1 MKNFITSMLGALVA
15 LVIFSVGACLLF
27 IGLIGAIVAMG
38 QQKKVT
44 EVVDGS
50 YLVFDLSTN
59 ITDAPPPV
67 DLGDLTGGRSDIL
80 QLRTITRALHHA
92 AADHK
97 IRGVLLIGN
106 LSPNGLG
113 TGYAAL
119 KEVRAALADFRNS
132 GKPIVAYLDY
142 ATTRDY
148 YLASVANEV
157 VMDPFGELIMP
168 GLASEPWFVGGALE
182 KYGIGVQVTR
192 VGKYKSYVETFTR
205 TDMSPESRE
214 QLQKLLDDVWSTLVS
229 DIGKSRGLEPA
240 QIQAT
245 VDAEGIIKASIARD
259 AHLVD
264 RVAYRDEI
272 IDQLKKETGVTAPKD
287 PFKQVELGY
296 YAKTNLAAPSAS
308 FGDGKVAVVYAEG
321 DIVEGEGDQREVGGV
336 KFARELRSLREDSSI
351 KAIVLRVNSP
361 GGSATASETI
371 QREIR
376 LARKVKPVIV
386 SMGSY
391 AASGGYWISTYGDR
405 IFAEPDTITGSIG
418 VFGIIPNIQ
427 KLANDHGVTFDS
439 VKTGKFAGG
448 LLTIS
453 RPRTDEEL
461 AVFQKSVDWMYSQ
474 FIAKVAEGR
483 KLSPSRV
490 EEIAQGRVWSGT
502 EALKIGLVD
511 EIGGLDAA
519 IRYAGTQANLGEHP
533 RVVEYPRSKNL
544 SEEIAEM
551 LGRFAPTGLHLG
563 STGLVGQLTGQIQSE
578 LSWLNSLDDPRGVY
592 ARMPV
597 NVLIR

>member
-27 IGLIGAIVAMG
+27 IGLIGAIIAMG

-80 QLRTITRALHHA
+80 QLRSITRALHHA
-92 AADHK
+92 AADSK
-97 IRGVLLIGN
+97 IKGVLLIGN

-119 KEVRAALADFRNS
+119 KEVRGALADFRAS
-132 GKPIVAYLDY
+132 GKPVVAYLDY

-148 YLASVANEV
+148 YLASVANEL

-214 QLQKLLDDVWSTLVS
+214 QLQKLLDDVWLTLVS
-229 DIGKSRGLEPA
+229 DISKSRGVEPA
-240 QIQAT
+240 KIQAT
-245 VDAEGIIKASIARD
+245 VDADGIIKASIAQD

-264 RVAYRDEI
+264 KVAYRDEI

-296 YAKTNLAAPSAS
+296 YAKTNLSTPSAS

-321 DIVEGEGDQREVGGV
+321 DIVEGEGDQKEVGGV
-336 KFARELRSLREDSSI
+336 KFARELRRLRQDSSI

-371 QREIR
+371 QREVR

-502 EALKIGLVD
+502 DALRLGLVD
-511 EIGGLDAA
+511 EIGGLEAA

-533 RVVEYPRSKNL
+533 RVVEFPRSKNI

-563 STGLVGQLTGQIQSE
+563 STGLVGQLTEQIQGE
-578 LSWLNSLDDPRGVY
+578 LSWLNSLDDPKGVY